1 MKYMVKLVVVDEQL
15 TPLLSCKT
23 AEKMNLITVDS
34 TDILDEFPDIFN
46 GDIGTLPGSVRLTL
60 NSDVEPILRPP
71 KRLPIELKEPVKL
84 ELDRLDTAGVLTP
97 VDEPTDWVNQMA
109 IATKKNGSQ
118 RICIDPRS
126 LNLALEREHYQLPV
140 LDDILP
146 DLAKAKIFSKVD
158 LSHGYWHCT
167 LEEDSSMLTIFST
180 PFGRYRWTRLPFGL
194 SVSSEIFQKRLVQA
208 LEGIVG
214 VACIADDILI
224 YGIGDTLDE
233 ARQDHDK
240 NLSLLLEC
248 CRQKSIKL
256 NRDKVVLRVQQVGFM
271 GHLLT
276 EQGLK
281 PDTDKVEA
289 ILKLET
295 PGTKEEIERLNG
307 TVNYLAKFLPRLS
320 PKDLTSADPLL
331 HHGDEL
337 SIYDGLVFKGE
348 RLVVPR
354 GLRAEIKKDI
364 HASHAGVE
372 GCLKRARESVYWPC
386 MNSELKHWISSCE
399 PCRLFEVSYGKET
412 LVSHDMPQRP
422 WEKVAVDLF
431 TLNQKDYLVTVNYY
445 KQGFI
450 NFRSVF

>member
-1 MKYMVKLVVVDEQL
+1 MLNKVKMKALGTCKLLVENPKTLMKYMVKFAVVDKQL
-15 TPLLSCKT
+15 TPLLSRKA
-23 AEKMNLITVDS
+23 AEKMNLITVNYDQFEHVNGVVDS

-240 NLSLLLEC
+240 NLSLLLER
-248 CRQKSIKL
+248 CRQKSVKL
-256 NRDKVVLRVQQVGFM
+256 NRDKVVLRVQQVDFM

-276 EQGLK
+276 AQGLK
-281 PDTDKVEA
+281 PDPNKVEA

-295 PGTKEEIERLNG
+295 PGTKEKIERLNG

-320 PKDLTSADPLL
+320 QVMDPLR
-331 HHGDEL
+331 
-337 SIYDGLVFKGE
+337 
-348 RLVVPR
+348 RLTQT
-354 GLRAEIKKDI
+354 
-364 HASHAGVE
+364 GVE
-372 GCLKRARESVYWPC
+372 WYWGNAEEKAFDEVKQLSLKLQFLPTTAQTR
-386 MNSELKHWISSCE
+386 NL
-399 PCRLFEVSYGKET
+399 SY
-412 LVSHDMPQRP
+412 SAMP
-422 WEKVAVDLF
+422 VA
-431 TLNQKDYLVTVNYY
+431 
-445 KQGFI
+445 
-450 NFRSVF
+450 

>member
-1 MKYMVKLVVVDEQL
+1 MKALGTCKLLVENPKTLMKYMVKFAVVDKQL
-15 TPLLSCKT
+15 TPLLSRKA
-23 AEKMNLITVDS
+23 AEKMNLITVNYDQFEHVNGVVDS

-71 KRLPIELKEPVKL
+71 KRLPAELKEPVKL

-240 NLSLLLEC
+240 NLSLLLER
-248 CRQKSIKL
+248 CRQKSVKL
-256 NRDKVVLRVQQVGFM
+256 NRDKVVLRVQQVDFM

-276 EQGLK
+276 AQGLK
-281 PDTDKVEA
+281 PDPNKVEA

-295 PGTKEEIERLNG
+295 PGTKEKIERLNG

-320 PKDLTSADPLL
+320 QVMDPLR
-331 HHGDEL
+331 
-337 SIYDGLVFKGE
+337 
-348 RLVVPR
+348 RLTQT
-354 GLRAEIKKDI
+354 
-364 HASHAGVE
+364 GVE
-372 GCLKRARESVYWPC
+372 WYWGNAEEKAFDEVKQLSLKLQFLPTTAQTR
-386 MNSELKHWISSCE
+386 NL
-399 PCRLFEVSYGKET
+399 SY
-412 LVSHDMPQRP
+412 SAMP
-422 WEKVAVDLF
+422 VA
-431 TLNQKDYLVTVNYY
+431 
-445 KQGFI
+445 
-450 NFRSVF
+450 

>member
-1 MKYMVKLVVVDEQL
+1 MKALGTCKLLVENPKTLMKYMVKFAVVDKQL
-15 TPLLSCKT
+15 TPLLSRKA
-23 AEKMNLITVDS
+23 AEKMNLITVNYDQFEHVNGVVDS

-240 NLSLLLEC
+240 NLSLLLER
-248 CRQKSIKL
+248 CRQKSVKL
-256 NRDKVVLRVQQVGFM
+256 NRDKVVLRVQ
-271 GHLLT
+271 
-276 EQGLK
+276 
-281 PDTDKVEA
+281 
-289 ILKLET
+289 
-295 PGTKEEIERLNG
+295 
-307 TVNYLAKFLPRLS
+307 
-320 PKDLTSADPLL
+320 
-331 HHGDEL
+331 
-337 SIYDGLVFKGE
+337 
-348 RLVVPR
+348 
-354 GLRAEIKKDI
+354 
-364 HASHAGVE
+364 
-372 GCLKRARESVYWPC
+372 
-386 MNSELKHWISSCE
+386 
-399 PCRLFEVSYGKET
+399 
-412 LVSHDMPQRP
+412 
-422 WEKVAVDLF
+422 
-431 TLNQKDYLVTVNYY
+431 
-445 KQGFI
+445 
-450 NFRSVF
+450 